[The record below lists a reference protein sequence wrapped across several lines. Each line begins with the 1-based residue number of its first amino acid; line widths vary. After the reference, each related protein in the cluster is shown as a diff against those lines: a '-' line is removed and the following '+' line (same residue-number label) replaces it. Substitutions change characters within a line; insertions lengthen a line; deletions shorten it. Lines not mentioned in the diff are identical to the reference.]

1 LQKIPC
7 ARKFFPPVEQYRRI
21 RSTQGRPGPATP
33 VRFDTAPDLDAG
45 KRALVDIVSVL
56 RIEQL
61 V

>member
-1 LQKIPC
+1 VR
-7 ARKFFPPVEQYRRI
+7 AEVFSSSREHRRI
-21 RSTQGRPGPATP
+21 RSTQGRLGPATP
-33 VRFDTAPDLDAG
+33 FYTAPDLDAG